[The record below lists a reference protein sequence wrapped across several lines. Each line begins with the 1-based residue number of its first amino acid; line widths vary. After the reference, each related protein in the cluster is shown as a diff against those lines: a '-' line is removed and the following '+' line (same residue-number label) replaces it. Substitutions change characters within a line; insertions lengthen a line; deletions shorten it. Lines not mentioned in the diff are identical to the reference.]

1 MSSASTVECTLLHH
15 MNMDIDNVII
25 EDELDDQLSDLLL
38 AELLN
43 STAQAEQ
50 LVADLVGSS
59 AGRCCTAKRRIM
71 LRSMAKSEFRDDVGV
86 YADSFCSANSFC
98 VSCLG
103 AMSWMQ
109 GALNNNIST

>member
-1 MSSASTVECTLLHH
+1 MSSASTVEYTLLHQ
-15 MNMDIDNVII
+15 MNMDIDTLSV
-25 EDELDDQLSDLLL
+25 EDELDDQLGDLLL
-38 AELLN
+38 AELLKR
-43 STAQAEQ
+43 SAQAEQ

-59 AGRCCTAKRRIM
+59 AGRFTAKRRIM
-71 LRSMAKSEFRDDVGV
+71 PRSTSESEFRDDGAM
-86 YADSFCSANSFC
+86 YAESFCSANSFC

>member
-1 MSSASTVECTLLHH
+1 MSSAGTVECTLLHH
-15 MNMDIDNVII
+15 MNMDIDDVIV
-25 EDELDDQLSDLLL
+25 EDELDDQLGDLLL

-59 AGRCCTAKRRIM
+59 AGRCTAKRRIM
-71 LRSMAKSEFRDDVGV
+71 LRSMSKSEFRDDGGM
-86 YADSFCSANSFC
+86 YAESFCSANSFC

>member
-50 LVADLVGSS
+50 LVADFVGSS
-59 AGRCCTAKRRIM
+59 AGRCTSKRRIM
-71 LRSMAKSEFRDDVGV
+71 LRSTAKSEYRDDGGM

-109 GALNNNIST
+109 GALNSNIST

>member
-15 MNMDIDNVII
+15 KNRDMDNEIV
-25 EDELDDQLSDLLL
+25 EDELDDQLGDLLL

-43 STAQAEQ
+43 SIAQAEQ

-59 AGRCCTAKRRIM
+59 AGRCTAKRRIM
-71 LRSMAKSEFRDDVGV
+71 LRSLSQSEFRDDAGM
-86 YADSFCSANSFC
+86 YAESFCSANSFC

>member
-1 MSSASTVECTLLHH
+1 MHSVALRSSVDPLVNYGNLIVGDA
-15 MNMDIDNVII
+15 
-25 EDELDDQLSDLLL
+25 LDDQLGDLLL

-59 AGRCCTAKRRIM
+59 AGRYTAKRRTM
-71 LRSMAKSEFRDDVGV
+71 LRSMSKSEFRDDGGM
-86 YADSFCSANSFC
+86 YTESFCSANSFC

-109 GALNNNIST
+109 GALNNNIGT

>member
-15 MNMDIDNVII
+15 MNMDVDNVIV
-25 EDELDDQLSDLLL
+25 EDELDDQLGDLLF

-43 STAQAEQ
+43 STVQAEQ

-59 AGRCCTAKRRIM
+59 AGRCIAKCRIM
-71 LRSMAKSEFRDDVGV
+71 LRSMSISESHDDGGMCGE
-86 YADSFCSANSFC
+86 SFCSANSFC

-109 GALNNNIST
+109 GACHNNEST

>member
-1 MSSASTVECTLLHH
+1 
-15 MNMDIDNVII
+15 MNMDTDNYIV
-25 EDELDDQLSDLLL
+25 EDALDDHLVDLLFT
-38 AELLN
+38 EQLN

-59 AGRCCTAKRRIM
+59 AGRCTAKRRIK
-71 LRSMAKSEFRDDVGV
+71 LRSMSSSEFRDDGGM
-86 YADSFCSANSFC
+86 YAESFCSANSFC

>member
-1 MSSASTVECTLLHH
+1 MSSASTVECSLLHH
-15 MNMDIDNVII
+15 MNMDIDNVIV
-25 EDELDDQLSDLLL
+25 EDQLDDQLGDLLL

-43 STAQAEQ
+43 ITAQAEQ

-59 AGRCCTAKRRIM
+59 AGRCTAECRIL
-71 LRSMAKSEFRDDVGV
+71 LRSMSKSEFRDDGGM
-86 YADSFCSANSFC
+86 YAESFCRANLFC